1 MNANLSQLLK
11 DLKEGSVYANILVSI
26 LGCALILYSV
36 FLYFSHFFRG
46 LSVYEQSISVLGYS
60 LIYTGISIPL
70 SCLSGLKYPGMF
82 FLPIVILAISAG
94 ISVFMPQVG
103 WTSIP
108 GKNLLYLLLP
118 LVSGLV
124 ILFGITHML
133 IESKRQKSK
142 P

>member
-1 MNANLSQLLK
+1 MSANFDQLLK
-11 DLKEGSVYANILVSI
+11 DLKEGSVYANILVPI

-36 FLYFSHFFRG
+36 FLYFSHFFRE

-94 ISVFMPQVG
+94 ISVFMLQVG

-124 ILFGITHML
+124 ILLGITYML

>member
-1 MNANLSQLLK
+1 MNIRYPIY
-11 DLKEGSVYANILVSI
+11 EGVYRILT
-26 LGCALILYSV
+26 
-36 FLYFSHFFRG
+36 
-46 LSVYEQSISVLGYS
+46 
-60 LIYTGISIPL
+60 IYTGISIPL
-70 SCLSGLKYPGMF
+70 SCLSGLKYPGIF

-94 ISVFMPQVG
+94 ISVFMPQAG

-133 IESKRQKSK
+133 IGSKRQKSK